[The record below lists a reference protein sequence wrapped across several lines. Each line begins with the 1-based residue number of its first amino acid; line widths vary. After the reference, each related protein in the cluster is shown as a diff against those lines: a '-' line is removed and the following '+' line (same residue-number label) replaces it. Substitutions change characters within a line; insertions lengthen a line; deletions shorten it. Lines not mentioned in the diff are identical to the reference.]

1 MRTTFSDIEGTNKN
15 KVQRIY
21 LSQTMKDETE
31 ETLRKTIRSGWSTR
45 SSEQKQRFTIV
56 IQAIF

>member
-1 MRTTFSDIEGTNKN
+1 
-15 KVQRIY
+15 
-21 LSQTMKDETE
+21 MKDETE

>member
-21 LSQTMKDETE
+21 LSQTMKNETE
-31 ETLRKTIRSGWSTR
+31 ATLRKTIRSGWSTR

>member
-1 MRTTFSDIEGTNKN
+1 
-15 KVQRIY
+15 
-21 LSQTMKDETE
+21 MKDETE
-31 ETLRKTIRSGWSTR
+31 ETLRKTIRSGWSAR

>member
-1 MRTTFSDIEGTNKN
+1 MRTTFSDIEDTNKN
-15 KVQRIY
+15 KVQRIC

-31 ETLRKTIRSGWSTR
+31 ATLRKTIRSGWSTR

-56 IQAIF
+56 IQVIF